1 MGLLNRALSTVKK
14 EEKLGGGLLARA
26 ERYAGSAQS
35 AESSA
40 AAKTPPAAEE
50 EEGGGSEA
58 PSPAGAERSRGK
70 GERRGLLKRALF
82 LSGKKPAR
90 PGKKEEKEQAPE
102 PPAIRETE
110 AAGPVEEEIFIE
122 STEDRAAPPEETAAI
137 PLGEELSPVMDT
149 VSMGDRAFMD
159 DRVVSANLPSMENLS
174 SAADL
179 APDEDLLPAE
189 GAETKINLADEK
201 GGGTAT
207 AGGQAAAGKPG
218 DAPRSMSIDEVGDFL
233 GSLDE
238 EETPA
243 LEEAPKPEKGPA
255 GKVGRRSGLLA
266 KAEMFA
272 EENAPAESIFSEK
285 APPAGKKR
293 PAQKSLKEGKPAA
306 PAPVLKAPK
315 GQKPEA
321 PAPVKKT
328 LKGEKPGAAEREEKR
343 LQLDKRGKEMGKAE
357 AYETQAAP
365 VRKAVQIDE
374 KDFVGLIEYSLGMRD
389 AFGVLEQFNGVIAR
403 EGHTSFLL
411 RLLEAMARSGKGKT
425 AHLFT
430 RSKERYA
437 FELSAPEAGKAGVV
451 SKVTFKHDARF
462 IEALRDAGSELLRYS
477 PGKGGTKGERLK
489 KDASG
494 LGPLAPWTAVTFPVG
509 GELVAFAV
517 IGRQSKS
524 SKIDGEGLVLLG
536 RLAAPYVH
544 KYLLLKEHRQE
555 LSLLD
560 SGAKEKDAVLSLYA
574 FFDRAEEMLPDQ
586 FLDELLQ
593 RTASVLSIDSAVVC
607 VDWRTKGVYLP
618 AASVGVPKKALAGY
632 RLAGKDNEIQGIIES
647 GRAGVPGDSDKRILR
662 LSKEKEKWLQGF
674 VVVPLRFNGE
684 TAGLLAVHG
693 MKGAGKKLD
702 GLSVERLSQAG
713 RVLVPGLLFG
723 RLAALSPYKV
733 MDDLVT
739 RELEK
744 AKRGKYG
751 LSIAVFTLEKAR
763 EAYKALGFGKYRTVV
778 ERLHKNIERRAGAG
792 GIVREIDWHR
802 VALLLRDDLGADAE
816 DVIAGVRVDFA
827 KGLKKAE
834 RELGMELTPVL
845 TEYPKESKTPEEILC
860 TLF

>member
-26 ERYAGSAQS
+26 ERYAGPAQS

-50 EEGGGSEA
+50 EEAGGGAQA
-58 PSPAGAERSRGK
+58 PSPAGAQRSRGK
-70 GERRGLLKRALF
+70 GERRGLLKRALS
-82 LSGKKPAR
+82 LSGKKPTR
-90 PGKKEEKEQAPE
+90 QGEKEENEQAPA
-102 PPAIRETE
+102 PPAVQETE
-110 AAGPVEEEIFIE
+110 AEGSGEEETFIE
-122 STEDRAAPPEETAAI
+122 STEETATI
-137 PLGEELSPVMDT
+137 SLGEELSLVMDT
-149 VSMGDRAFMD
+149 VSMGDRAFID
-159 DRVVSANLPSMENLS
+159 DRVVSVSLPSMENLA
-174 SAADL
+174 SAADF
-179 APDEDLLPAE
+179 ASDEGLSPAE
-189 GAETKINLADEK
+189 KAETKIHLADEK
-201 GGGTAT
+201 GGEAP
-207 AGGQAAAGKPG
+207 AGKPG
-218 DAPRSMSIDEVGDFL
+218 DGPRSMSVDEVGDFL

-243 LEEAPKPEKGPA
+243 LEEAPKPEGGPA

-272 EENAPAESIFSEK
+272 EEKAPAESIFSEK
-285 APPAGKKR
+285 APPAAKKR
-293 PAQKSLKEGKPAA
+293 PTQKSLKEGKPA
-306 PAPVLKAPK
+306 
-315 GQKPEA
+315 A

-328 LKGEKPGAAEREEKR
+328 LKGEKPGAA
-343 LQLDKRGKEMGKAE
+343 QLDKRGKEPGRAE

-430 RSKERYA
+430 RAKERYA

-477 PGKGGTKGERLK
+477 PGKGGTKGDRLK

-517 IGRQSKS
+517 IGKQSKS

-555 LSLLD
+555 LALLD

-574 FFDRAEEMLPDQ
+574 FFDRAEEMLPDR

-618 AASVGVPKKALAGY
+618 AASVGVPKKALVGY
-632 RLAGKDNEIQGIIES
+632 RLAGKDSEIRGIIES
-647 GRAGVPGDSDKRILR
+647 GRAGVPGDSDKRISR

-674 VVVPLRFNGE
+674 IVVPLRFNGE

-763 EAYKALGFGKYRTVV
+763 EAYKALGFGKYRAVV
-778 ERLHKNIERRAGAG
+778 ERLHRNIERRAGAG
-792 GIVREIDWHR
+792 GIVREIDWYR
-802 VALLLRDDLGADAE
+802 VALVLRDDLGADAE

>member
-1 MGLLNRALSTVKK
+1 
-14 EEKLGGGLLARA
+14 
-26 ERYAGSAQS
+26 
-35 AESSA
+35 
-40 AAKTPPAAEE
+40 
-50 EEGGGSEA
+50 
-58 PSPAGAERSRGK
+58 
-70 GERRGLLKRALF
+70 LKRALS

-90 PGKKEEKEQAPE
+90 QGEKEENEQAPA
-102 PPAIRETE
+102 PPAVR
-110 AAGPVEEEIFIE
+110 EEETFIE
-122 STEDRAAPPEETAAI
+122 STEETAAI
-137 PLGEELSPVMDT
+137 SLGEELSPVMDT

-159 DRVVSANLPSMENLS
+159 DRVVSVSLPSMENLA

-179 APDEDLLPAE
+179 APDEGPFPAE
-189 GAETKINLADEK
+189 GAETKIQLADEK
-201 GGGTAT
+201 EGGREAP
-207 AGGQAAAGKPG
+207 GGEAPAGKPG
-218 DAPRSMSIDEVGDFL
+218 EAPRSMSVDEVGDFL

-243 LEEAPKPEKGPA
+243 PEEAPKPEGGPA

-272 EENAPAESIFSEK
+272 EEKAPAESIFSEK
-285 APPAGKKR
+285 APPAAKKR
-293 PAQKSLKEGKPAA
+293 PTQKSLKEGKPA
-306 PAPVLKAPK
+306 
-315 GQKPEA
+315 A

-328 LKGEKPGAAEREEKR
+328 LKGEKPGAAE
-343 LQLDKRGKEMGKAE
+343 LDKRGKEPGRAE

-430 RSKERYA
+430 RAKERYA

-462 IEALRDAGSELLRYS
+462 IEALRDAGRELLRYS
-477 PGKGGTKGERLK
+477 PGKGGTKGDRLK

-517 IGRQSKS
+517 IGKQSKS

-555 LSLLD
+555 LALLD

-574 FFDRAEEMLPDQ
+574 FFDRAEEMLPDR

-632 RLAGKDNEIQGIIES
+632 RLAGKDSEIMGIIES
-647 GRAGVPGDSDKRILR
+647 GRAGVPGDSDKRISR

-674 VVVPLRFNGE
+674 IVVPLRFNGE

-763 EAYKALGFGKYRTVV
+763 DAYKALGFSKYRTVV
-778 ERLHKNIERRAGAG
+778 ERLHRNIERRAGAG

-802 VALLLRDDLGADAE
+802 VALVLRDDLGADAE